1 MSSWKVENMALLMM
15 RSLYCW
21 LDDVIHQA
29 FSQIREEGS
38 PLSFQQA
45 FAVCVMCHASFWYW
59 ESQDKTQT
67 LHCSGEACSLARE
80 INGSGDDYISGN
92 LGRGEAQGRDTQPR
106 WGRGQRKLRRFME
119 GVTLELSLK
128 GPIRIWQV
136 REGDEWRESFP
147 CGTQVYQGREY
158 WQIVLLPGT
167 QCACMPLAI
176 RMTLGKFDHLWAE
189 RLKCINQGKHR
200 THFSFLLYSHGELV
214 EILVENKG
222 LMLESY

>member
-1 MSSWKVENMALLMM
+1 MALLMM

-158 WQIVLLPGT
+158 WQIVLLLEPNVHV
-167 QCACMPLAI
+167 CPLRSEWPWASLIICELRGLSVLI
-176 RMTLGKFDHLWAE
+176 RVST
-189 RLKCINQGKHR
+189 
-200 THFSFLLYSHGELV
+200 
-214 EILVENKG
+214 G
-222 LMLESY
+222 LISVLCCTVMESWWKY